1 MPPVTMPNLLSP
13 LVEPPVSPENP
24 QHQPRILVVDDD
36 QQIRELIADYLT
48 GFNMLVDGVADG
60 LAMRRQL
67 LPQQGGI
74 GIGTGAGTG
83 NGAAYDLVLLDLMLP
98 GEDGLTLCRELRA
111 RSGIPIIMLTAR
123 GEVTDRIVG
132 LEMGADDYIVK
143 PFDPR
148 ELAARI
154 RTLLRRTSPAPT
166 AHNAPATDENG
177 LPRSDCV
184 TFGHWWL
191 SLSLRQLQAPDGVIV
206 PLSNAEFRLLQC
218 FIERPWRV
226 LSRDQLMDNARGRA
240 LEAFDRSI
248 DLLVSR
254 LRQKLRDDPKENG
267 LIRTVRG
274 EGYVFASK
282 VQWGEA

>member
-1 MPPVTMPNLLSP
+1 MYSATPASQTTHDSTSHDAP
-13 LVEPPVSPENP
+13 LRQTRV
-24 QHQPRILVVDDD
+24 LVVDDD
-36 QQIRELIADYLT
+36 QQIRELIADYLARF
-48 GFNMLVDGVADG
+48 GMQVDGVEDG
-60 LAMRRQL
+60 FAMRRCLQQL
-67 LPQQGGI
+67 QDSGE
-74 GIGTGAGTG
+74 AG
-83 NGAAYDLVLLDLMLP
+83 YDLILLDLMLP
-98 GEDGLTLCRELRA
+98 GDDGLTLCRELR
-111 RSGIPIIMLTAR
+111 SHSSIPIIMLTAR

-132 LEMGADDYIVK
+132 LEMGADDYLVK

-148 ELAARI
+148 ELTARI
-154 RTLLRRTSPAPT
+154 RTLLRRAQPSRP
-166 AHNAPATDENG
+166 
-177 LPRSDCV
+177 LPGNEPVTGEDGPPNSDSV
-184 TFGHWWL
+184 TFSNWRL
-191 SLSLRQLQAPDGVIV
+191 SLSLRQLWAPDGVIV

-226 LSRDQLMDNARGRA
+226 LSRDQLMDNARGRT

-282 VQWGEA
+282 VSWGQPHRNG

>member
-1 MPPVTMPNLLSP
+1 MYSAAPASQPPHDSTSHDAP
-13 LVEPPVSPENP
+13 LRQTRV
-24 QHQPRILVVDDD
+24 LVVDDD
-36 QQIRELIADYLT
+36 QQIRELIADYLARF
-48 GFNMLVDGVADG
+48 GMQVDGVEDG
-60 LAMRRQL
+60 FAMRRCLQQL
-67 LPQQGGI
+67 QDSGE
-74 GIGTGAGTG
+74 AG
-83 NGAAYDLVLLDLMLP
+83 YDLILLDLMLP
-98 GEDGLTLCRELRA
+98 GDDGLTLCRELR
-111 RSGIPIIMLTAR
+111 SHSSIPIIMLTAR

-132 LEMGADDYIVK
+132 LEMGADDYLVK

-154 RTLLRRTSPAPT
+154 RTLLRRAQPSHP
-166 AHNAPATDENG
+166 
-177 LPRSDCV
+177 LPGNEPVTGEDGPPNSDSV
-184 TFGHWWL
+184 TFSNWRL
-191 SLSLRQLQAPDGVIV
+191 SLSLRQLWAPDGVIV

-282 VQWGEA
+282 VSWGQAHRNG

>member
-1 MPPVTMPNLLSP
+1 MHSLA
-13 LVEPPVSPENP
+13 PENVTSHDP
-24 QHQPRILVVDDD
+24 APRQTRVLVVDDD
-36 QQIRELIADYLT
+36 QQIRELIADYLARF
-48 GFNMLVDGVADG
+48 GMQVDGVEDG
-60 LAMRRQL
+60 FAMRRCLQQL
-67 LPQQGGI
+67 QDSGE
-74 GIGTGAGTG
+74 AG
-83 NGAAYDLVLLDLMLP
+83 YDLILLDLMLP
-98 GEDGLTLCRELRA
+98 GEDGLTLCRELRTH
-111 RSGIPIIMLTAR
+111 SSIPIIMLTAR

-132 LEMGADDYIVK
+132 LEMGADDYLVK

-154 RTLLRRTSPAPT
+154 RTLLRR
-166 AHNAPATDENG
+166 ATPSQSFASD
-177 LPRSDCV
+177 LPGNTEDGPPNSDSV
-184 TFGHWWL
+184 TFSNWRL
-191 SLSLRQLQAPDGVIV
+191 SLSLRQLWAPDGVIV

-282 VQWGEA
+282 VGWGQPHRNG